1 MDKLSK
7 CPSCGSRKIKR
18 VTRDWTGEFKG
29 RRYTAPSIEFD
40 ECPECGEQV
49 FDRDA
54 ARRIQSHRPTAS
66 KARLA
71 E

>member
-1 MDKLSK
+1 MAKISK
-7 CPSCGSRKIKR
+7 CPSCGSRKIR
-18 VTRDWTGEFKG
+18 TVTQDWTGEYKG
-29 RRYTAPSIEFD
+29 RRYTVPNVQFD
-40 ECPECGEQV
+40 ECPECGERV

-54 ARRIQSHRPTAS
+54 VRRIQARRPRAS